1 MMTRRRSVPRLLH
14 FTATGKEKTLS
25 EPDHEVTTGSRRAF
39 DGRMLHVRVDDVT
52 LPSGRTSVREVIEHP
67 GSVIIVPL
75 TSDDDVLMIRQ
86 FRHVTGKILLG
97 LPAGLIDPGEEVL
110 ETARREL
117 REETGHEAESL
128 RLLTT
133 VFASPGYTE
142 ERSSI
147 VLAEGC
153 RPVDQEPDQD
163 EPIELA
169 RYAVGE
175 LSTLLVPGNTELEDA
190 HAMLGLLWLLR
201 LRGM

>member
-1 MMTRRRSVPRLLH
+1 M
-14 FTATGKEKTLS
+14 S
-25 EPDHEVTTGSRRAF
+25 ELDHEVTTGTRRAF
-39 DGRMLHVRVDDVT
+39 DGKMLHVRVDDVT
-52 LPSGRTSVREVIEHP
+52 MPSGRVSVREVIEHP
-67 GSVIIVPL
+67 GSVIIVPV
-75 TSDDDVLMIRQ
+75 TPDDEVLMIRQ
-86 FRHVTGKILLG
+86 FRHVTGRVLLG
-97 LPAGLIDPGEEVL
+97 LPAGLIDPGEEIMA
-110 ETARREL
+110 TAEREL

-133 VFASPGYTE
+133 VYASPGYTE

-153 RPVDQEPDQD
+153 RPVEQEPDED

-175 LSTLLVPGNTELEDA
+175 LSTLLVPGETELEDA
-190 HAMLGLLWLLR
+190 HAMIGLLWLLR